1 MSTLDVSEKAVETA
15 RASAI
20 DTATQLLSQMTLPE
34 KIAQMTQVEKNS
46 LTPEDVAKH
55 GIGSVLSGGGG
66 NPEPNNPE
74 AWLLMVQGFQ
84 RAALQSRLKIPLLY
98 GSDAVHGHNNMV
110 GATILPHNIG
120 LGATRDPDLV
130 RRVGR
135 VTALE
140 TSAVGVRW
148 DFAPAVSVPQDIRWG
163 RAFEGYSQDTAIVSE
178 LATAFL
184 TGLQGDS
191 LSEPTS
197 VLACIKHYV
206 ADGATTWGTSKRVD
220 RAALQI
226 DQTLANAN
234 LDASFSKLVTEGAWQ
249 LDQGSSD
256 IDEAE
261 LRRVHLPPYEAAV
274 KAGALSVMAS
284 YSSWDGLKLH
294 AHRYL
299 LTEVLKN
306 ELGFEGFVVT
316 DWEGV
321 DQISPDDF
329 YDSVVQAVNA
339 GIDMVMV
346 PFRFERFMET
356 LQKAVSQGDVPLA
369 RIDDAASRIL
379 YVKARSGMFEETG
392 TPPGLLEK
400 VGSAEHRKVAKE
412 AVRKSLVL
420 LKNESALPLEKK
432 QALLLAGRAANDVG
446 YQCGG
451 WTVTWM
457 GGPGPIAPGTTLLE
471 GVKAVAPDAEI
482 SYRTDGDFDTRAEVG
497 LVVLAEEPYAEGMG
511 DKEDLHL
518 RPEQITLLER
528 VRSHCDKLVLVL
540 FSGRPLILTEQLPLC
555 DALVAAWLPGTEG
568 QGVAEVLFGDYNFGG
583 KLPFVWPASM
593 AQVPLSRLENQE
605 PLFPLGYGLT
615 TDLTMEQTR

>member
-1 MSTLDVSEKAVETA
+1 MTAPSVSGSADAAKAQA
-15 RASAI
+15 A
-20 DTATQLLSQMTLPE
+20 DLLEQMTLLE
-34 KIAQMTQVEKNS
+34 KVAQMTQVEKNS
-46 LTPEDVAKH
+46 LTPEDVAAH

-66 NPEPNNPE
+66 NPEPNNPQ
-74 AWLLMVQGFQ
+74 AWLEMVGRFQ

-98 GSDAVHGHNNMV
+98 GSDAVHGHNNLA
-110 GATILPHNIG
+110 GATIFPHNIG

-148 DFAPAVSVPQDIRWG
+148 DFAPAVSVPQDVRWG
-163 RAFEGYSQDTAIVSE
+163 RSFEGYSQDTAIVSE
-178 LATAFL
+178 MATAFL
-184 TGLQGDS
+184 EGLQGDD
-191 LSEPTS
+191 LRDPTA
-197 VLACIKHYV
+197 VLGCIKHYV
-206 ADGATTWGTSKRVD
+206 ADGATTWGSSQRVD
-220 RAALQI
+220 RAALEI

-234 LDASFSKLVTEGAWQ
+234 VDESFLKLVSEGAWQ

-256 IDEAE
+256 IDEAT
-261 LRRVHLPPYEAAV
+261 LRRVHLPPYEAAI

-284 YSSWDGLKLH
+284 YSSWGGLKLH

-299 LTEVLKN
+299 LTEVLKD

-356 LQKAVSQGDVPLA
+356 LLGAVEKGDLSLS
-369 RIDDAASRIL
+369 RIDDAVSRIL
-379 YVKARSGMFEETG
+379 YVKARMGLFGDTG
-392 TPPGLLEK
+392 TLPDPVN
-400 VGSAEHRKVAKE
+400 VGSAEHRAVARE

-420 LKNESALPLEKK
+420 LKNDATLPLTKS
-432 QALLLAGRAANDVG
+432 QTMLVAGRAADDVG

-451 WTVTWM
+451 WTITWM
-457 GGPGPIAPGTTLLE
+457 GGPGPTTPGTTLLE
-471 GVKAVAPDAEI
+471 GLKIAVPLAEI
-482 SYRTDGDFDTRAEVG
+482 SHRADGNFATHAEVG
-497 LVVLAEEPYAEGMG
+497 MVVLAEEPYAEGMG

-518 RPEQITLLER
+518 RPEQIALLER
-528 VRSHCDKLVLVL
+528 VRAQCDKLVLIL

-555 DALVAAWLPGTEG
+555 DALIAAWLPGTEG
-568 QGVAEVLFGDYNFGG
+568 QGVAEVLFGEYEFSG
-583 KLPFVWPASM
+583 KLPFAWPESM
-593 AQVPLSRLENQE
+593 VQIPLARLEQE

-615 TDLTMEQTR
+615 TA